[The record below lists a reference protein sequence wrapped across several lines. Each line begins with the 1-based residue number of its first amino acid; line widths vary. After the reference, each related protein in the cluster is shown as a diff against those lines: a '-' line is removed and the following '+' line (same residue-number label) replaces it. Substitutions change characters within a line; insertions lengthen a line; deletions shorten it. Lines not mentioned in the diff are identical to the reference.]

1 MKQRNKWFWVF
12 FVIFVIAVG
21 VGAGYYFGQ
30 KDREQVYEDLAE
42 ENKKPQEETKQ
53 EEQTTDEPA
62 EEEKTVEIPIDF
74 SSLKEKNSEVYAW
87 IRIPDTQVDYPI
99 LQRAS
104 DDLYYLDH
112 TIDGAEG
119 LPGSIYTQ
127 SLNAQDFSDKNTV
140 IYGHN
145 MRDETMFGGLKSYMD
160 ESYMKA
166 HSQILIYTPEHILT
180 YQVFAAVTYDNRHIL
195 NSFDFESEEGFQEY
209 LDSLKE
215 VRNMSSYIDSDVKA
229 TTDEIKPEAV
239 VTEPEETAETAQE
252 NQELTFTSPMKGKVL
267 PVTESADEMF
277 ASKMLGDGIA
287 VEAADGTF
295 YAPCDGTVSL
305 LFPTKH
311 AVGIKSADGVEL
323 LIHVGINTVQLDGE
337 GFEAFV
343 TQGDTVKKGD
353 KLLKAD
359 LDFIREKGLN
369 PQTMMI
375 FPEAM
380 NLDITPLSSE
390 NADENTAAV
399 KVTRK

>member
-30 KDREQVYEDLAE
+30 KDREKVYEDLAE
-42 ENKKPQEETKQ
+42 ENKKTQKETKQ

-62 EEEKTVEIPIDF
+62 E
-74 SSLKEKNSEVYAW
+74 EKNSEVYAW

-127 SLNAQDFSDKNTV
+127 SLNSQDFSDKNTV

-215 VRNMSSYIDSDVKA
+215 VRNMSSYIDSDVEV
-229 TTDEIKPEAV
+229 TTEDKIITLSTCNGNSDQRFLVEAV
-239 VTEPEETAETAQE
+239 LVNEE
-252 NQELTFTSPMKGKVL
+252 
-267 PVTESADEMF
+267 
-277 ASKMLGDGIA
+277 
-287 VEAADGTF
+287 
-295 YAPCDGTVSL
+295 
-305 LFPTKH
+305 
-311 AVGIKSADGVEL
+311 
-323 LIHVGINTVQLDGE
+323 
-337 GFEAFV
+337 
-343 TQGDTVKKGD
+343 
-353 KLLKAD
+353 
-359 LDFIREKGLN
+359 
-369 PQTMMI
+369 
-375 FPEAM
+375 
-380 NLDITPLSSE
+380 
-390 NADENTAAV
+390 
-399 KVTRK
+399 

>member
-119 LPGSIYTQ
+119 LPCSIYTQ

-145 MRDETMFGGLKSYMD
+145 MRNGSMFGTFRKLHEQSNLTSPYVWICTPKHTWRYKIFSVHTASVTGETYTLFSMADEQFAEYLKSM
-160 ESYMKA
+160 
-166 HSQILIYTPEHILT
+166 
-180 YQVFAAVTYDNRHIL
+180 
-195 NSFDFESEEGFQEY
+195 
-209 LDSLKE
+209 
-215 VRNMSSYIDSDVKA
+215 
-229 TTDEIKPEAV
+229 
-239 VTEPEETAETAQE
+239 
-252 NQELTFTSPMKGKVL
+252 
-267 PVTESADEMF
+267 
-277 ASKMLGDGIA
+277 
-287 VEAADGTF
+287 
-295 YAPCDGTVSL
+295 
-305 LFPTKH
+305 
-311 AVGIKSADGVEL
+311 KSASEL
-323 LIHVGINTVQLDGE
+323 QLDA
-337 GFEAFV
+337 EADKDDKVITMSTCTGNSSTRFV
-343 TQGDTVKKGD
+343 IQAKR
-353 KLLKAD
+353 L
-359 LDFIREKGLN
+359 EKG
-369 PQTMMI
+369 
-375 FPEAM
+375 
-380 NLDITPLSSE
+380 E
-390 NADENTAAV
+390 N
-399 KVTRK
+399 

>member
-62 EEEKTVEIPIDF
+62 EEEKTVE
-74 SSLKEKNSEVYAW
+74 
-87 IRIPDTQVDYPI
+87 
-99 LQRAS
+99 RAS

-166 HSQILIYTPEHILT
+166 HSQIFIYTPEHILT

-215 VRNMSSYIDSDVKA
+215 VRNMSSYINSDVEV
-229 TTDEIKPEAV
+229 TTEDKIITLSTCNGNSDQRFLVEAV
-239 VTEPEETAETAQE
+239 LVDEE
-252 NQELTFTSPMKGKVL
+252 
-267 PVTESADEMF
+267 
-277 ASKMLGDGIA
+277 
-287 VEAADGTF
+287 
-295 YAPCDGTVSL
+295 
-305 LFPTKH
+305 
-311 AVGIKSADGVEL
+311 
-323 LIHVGINTVQLDGE
+323 
-337 GFEAFV
+337 
-343 TQGDTVKKGD
+343 
-353 KLLKAD
+353 
-359 LDFIREKGLN
+359 
-369 PQTMMI
+369 
-375 FPEAM
+375 
-380 NLDITPLSSE
+380 
-390 NADENTAAV
+390 
-399 KVTRK
+399 

>member
-1 MKQRNKWFWVF
+1 MNDKTPLRELK
-12 FVIFVIAVG
+12 G
-21 VGAGYYFGQ
+21 VGDKTEKLFQKIGITTTEELLRYYPRTY
-30 KDREQVYEDLAE
+30 DVYE
-42 ENKKPQEETKQ
+42 
-53 EEQTTDEPA
+53 EPVEIASA

-215 VRNMSSYIDSDVKA
+215 VRNMSSYIDSDVEV
-229 TTDEIKPEAV
+229 TTEDKIITLSTCNGNSDQRFLVEAV
-239 VTEPEETAETAQE
+239 LVNEE
-252 NQELTFTSPMKGKVL
+252 
-267 PVTESADEMF
+267 
-277 ASKMLGDGIA
+277 
-287 VEAADGTF
+287 
-295 YAPCDGTVSL
+295 
-305 LFPTKH
+305 
-311 AVGIKSADGVEL
+311 
-323 LIHVGINTVQLDGE
+323 
-337 GFEAFV
+337 
-343 TQGDTVKKGD
+343 
-353 KLLKAD
+353 
-359 LDFIREKGLN
+359 
-369 PQTMMI
+369 
-375 FPEAM
+375 
-380 NLDITPLSSE
+380 
-390 NADENTAAV
+390 
-399 KVTRK
+399 

>member
-145 MRDETMFGGLKSYMD
+145 MRDETMFGGLKSYM
-160 ESYMKA
+160 KA
-166 HSQILIYTPEHILT
+166 HSQILIYTPGHILT

-195 NSFDFESEEGFQEY
+195 NSFDFKSEEGFQEY

-215 VRNMSSYIDSDVKA
+215 VRNMSSYIDSDVEV
-229 TTDEIKPEAV
+229 TTEDKIITLSTCNGNSDQRFLVEAV
-239 VTEPEETAETAQE
+239 LVNEE
-252 NQELTFTSPMKGKVL
+252 
-267 PVTESADEMF
+267 
-277 ASKMLGDGIA
+277 
-287 VEAADGTF
+287 
-295 YAPCDGTVSL
+295 
-305 LFPTKH
+305 
-311 AVGIKSADGVEL
+311 
-323 LIHVGINTVQLDGE
+323 
-337 GFEAFV
+337 
-343 TQGDTVKKGD
+343 
-353 KLLKAD
+353 
-359 LDFIREKGLN
+359 
-369 PQTMMI
+369 
-375 FPEAM
+375 
-380 NLDITPLSSE
+380 
-390 NADENTAAV
+390 
-399 KVTRK
+399 

>member
-42 ENKKPQEETKQ
+42 KNKKPQEETKQ

-127 SLNAQDFSDKNTV
+127 SLNSQDFSDKNTV

-166 HSQILIYTPEHILT
+166 HSQILIYTPEHI
-180 YQVFAAVTYDNRHIL
+180 R
-195 NSFDFESEEGFQEY
+195 Y
-209 LDSLKE
+209 LL
-215 VRNMSSYIDSDVKA
+215 RLLMI
-229 TTDEIKPEAV
+229 
-239 VTEPEETAETAQE
+239 
-252 NQELTFTSPMKGKVL
+252 
-267 PVTESADEMF
+267 
-277 ASKMLGDGIA
+277 
-287 VEAADGTF
+287 
-295 YAPCDGTVSL
+295 TV
-305 LFPTKH
+305 
-311 AVGIKSADGVEL
+311 
-323 LIHVGINTVQLDGE
+323 
-337 GFEAFV
+337 
-343 TQGDTVKKGD
+343 
-353 KLLKAD
+353 
-359 LDFIREKGLN
+359 
-369 PQTMMI
+369 I
-375 FPEAM
+375 F
-380 NLDITPLSSE
+380 
-390 NADENTAAV
+390 
-399 KVTRK
+399 

>member
-1 MKQRNKWFWVF
+1 MTIRLNKVTRDLNVGITTVVEFLQKKGYTIEANPNTKITDEQYDLLVKEFSTDKDLKLKTERFIQERQSKERNKASVAIDGYDKEAQEKPKTEE
-12 FVIFVIAVG
+12 VVKAVVPEDVRPKFKP
-21 VGAGYYFGQ
+21 VG
-30 KDREQVYEDLAE
+30 KIDLDKLNRKHTVEKEEEAVEPEMPVVEEVKAE
-42 ENKKPQEETKQ
+42 EPAPVVEAPKP
-53 EEQTTDEPA
+53 EPVPEPQPEPTPAPVVEPAPAA

-215 VRNMSSYIDSDVKA
+215 VRNMSSYIDSDVEV
-229 TTDEIKPEAV
+229 TTEDKIITLSTCNGNSDQRFLVEAV
-239 VTEPEETAETAQE
+239 LVNEE
-252 NQELTFTSPMKGKVL
+252 
-267 PVTESADEMF
+267 
-277 ASKMLGDGIA
+277 
-287 VEAADGTF
+287 
-295 YAPCDGTVSL
+295 
-305 LFPTKH
+305 
-311 AVGIKSADGVEL
+311 
-323 LIHVGINTVQLDGE
+323 
-337 GFEAFV
+337 
-343 TQGDTVKKGD
+343 
-353 KLLKAD
+353 
-359 LDFIREKGLN
+359 
-369 PQTMMI
+369 
-375 FPEAM
+375 
-380 NLDITPLSSE
+380 
-390 NADENTAAV
+390 
-399 KVTRK
+399 

>member
-160 ESYMKA
+160 ESYL
-166 HSQILIYTPEHILT
+166 HTGT
-180 YQVFAAVTYDNRHIL
+180 Y
-195 NSFDFESEEGFQEY
+195 FDLSGICCGY
-209 LDSLKE
+209 L
-215 VRNMSSYIDSDVKA
+215 
-229 TTDEIKPEAV
+229 
-239 VTEPEETAETAQE
+239 
-252 NQELTFTSPMKGKVL
+252 
-267 PVTESADEMF
+267 
-277 ASKMLGDGIA
+277 
-287 VEAADGTF
+287 
-295 YAPCDGTVSL
+295 
-305 LFPTKH
+305 
-311 AVGIKSADGVEL
+311 
-323 LIHVGINTVQLDGE
+323 
-337 GFEAFV
+337 
-343 TQGDTVKKGD
+343 
-353 KLLKAD
+353 
-359 LDFIREKGLN
+359 
-369 PQTMMI
+369 
-375 FPEAM
+375 
-380 NLDITPLSSE
+380 
-390 NADENTAAV
+390 
-399 KVTRK
+399 

>member
-1 MKQRNKWFWVF
+1 MKQRHKWFWVF

-53 EEQTTDEPA
+53 EEQTTDESA

-104 DDLYYLDH
+104 DDL
-112 TIDGAEG
+112 
-119 LPGSIYTQ
+119 
-127 SLNAQDFSDKNTV
+127 SDKNTV

-215 VRNMSSYIDSDVKA
+215 VRNMSSYIDSDVEV
-229 TTDEIKPEAV
+229 TTEDKIITLSTCNGNNEQRFLVEAV
-239 VTEPEETAETAQE
+239 LVNEE
-252 NQELTFTSPMKGKVL
+252 
-267 PVTESADEMF
+267 
-277 ASKMLGDGIA
+277 
-287 VEAADGTF
+287 
-295 YAPCDGTVSL
+295 
-305 LFPTKH
+305 
-311 AVGIKSADGVEL
+311 
-323 LIHVGINTVQLDGE
+323 
-337 GFEAFV
+337 
-343 TQGDTVKKGD
+343 
-353 KLLKAD
+353 
-359 LDFIREKGLN
+359 
-369 PQTMMI
+369 
-375 FPEAM
+375 
-380 NLDITPLSSE
+380 
-390 NADENTAAV
+390 
-399 KVTRK
+399 

>member
-1 MKQRNKWFWVF
+1 MYKDENERMHDEDVDLTKMIHAYRQDDELHRKIEEMKKQKEQEKNKEKEKENVNPLTGESYHSS
-12 FVIFVIAVG
+12 IFT
-21 VGAGYYFGQ
+21 Q
-30 KDREQVYEDLAE
+30 K
-42 ENKKPQEETKQ
+42 KEETKQ

-215 VRNMSSYIDSDVKA
+215 VRNMSSYIDSDVEV
-229 TTDEIKPEAV
+229 TTEDKIITLSTCNGNSDQRFLVEAV
-239 VTEPEETAETAQE
+239 LVNEE
-252 NQELTFTSPMKGKVL
+252 
-267 PVTESADEMF
+267 
-277 ASKMLGDGIA
+277 
-287 VEAADGTF
+287 
-295 YAPCDGTVSL
+295 
-305 LFPTKH
+305 
-311 AVGIKSADGVEL
+311 
-323 LIHVGINTVQLDGE
+323 
-337 GFEAFV
+337 
-343 TQGDTVKKGD
+343 
-353 KLLKAD
+353 
-359 LDFIREKGLN
+359 
-369 PQTMMI
+369 
-375 FPEAM
+375 
-380 NLDITPLSSE
+380 
-390 NADENTAAV
+390 
-399 KVTRK
+399 

>member
-127 SLNAQDFSDKNTV
+127 SLNAQDFSDK
-140 IYGHN
+140 
-145 MRDETMFGGLKSYMD
+145 
-160 ESYMKA
+160 
-166 HSQILIYTPEHILT
+166 ILIYTPEHILT

-215 VRNMSSYIDSDVKA
+215 VRNMSSYIDSDVEV
-229 TTDEIKPEAV
+229 TTEDKIITLSTCNGNSDQRFLVEAV
-239 VTEPEETAETAQE
+239 LVNEE
-252 NQELTFTSPMKGKVL
+252 
-267 PVTESADEMF
+267 
-277 ASKMLGDGIA
+277 
-287 VEAADGTF
+287 
-295 YAPCDGTVSL
+295 
-305 LFPTKH
+305 
-311 AVGIKSADGVEL
+311 
-323 LIHVGINTVQLDGE
+323 
-337 GFEAFV
+337 
-343 TQGDTVKKGD
+343 
-353 KLLKAD
+353 
-359 LDFIREKGLN
+359 
-369 PQTMMI
+369 
-375 FPEAM
+375 
-380 NLDITPLSSE
+380 
-390 NADENTAAV
+390 
-399 KVTRK
+399 

>member
-166 HSQILIYTPEHILT
+166 HSQILIYTPGHILT

-195 NSFDFESEEGFQEY
+195 NSFDFKSEEGFQEY

-215 VRNMSSYIDSDVKA
+215 VRNMSSYIDSDVEV
-229 TTDEIKPEAV
+229 TTEDKIITLSTCNGNSDQRFLVEAV
-239 VTEPEETAETAQE
+239 LVNEE
-252 NQELTFTSPMKGKVL
+252 
-267 PVTESADEMF
+267 
-277 ASKMLGDGIA
+277 
-287 VEAADGTF
+287 
-295 YAPCDGTVSL
+295 
-305 LFPTKH
+305 
-311 AVGIKSADGVEL
+311 
-323 LIHVGINTVQLDGE
+323 
-337 GFEAFV
+337 
-343 TQGDTVKKGD
+343 
-353 KLLKAD
+353 
-359 LDFIREKGLN
+359 
-369 PQTMMI
+369 
-375 FPEAM
+375 
-380 NLDITPLSSE
+380 
-390 NADENTAAV
+390 
-399 KVTRK
+399 

>member
-1 MKQRNKWFWVF
+1 MKRRNKWFWMF

-112 TIDGAEG
+112 TI
-119 LPGSIYTQ
+119 
-127 SLNAQDFSDKNTV
+127 
-140 IYGHN
+140 YGHN

-215 VRNMSSYIDSDVKA
+215 VRNMSSYIDSDVEV
-229 TTDEIKPEAV
+229 TTEDKIITLSTCNGNSDQRFLVEAV
-239 VTEPEETAETAQE
+239 LVNEE
-252 NQELTFTSPMKGKVL
+252 
-267 PVTESADEMF
+267 
-277 ASKMLGDGIA
+277 
-287 VEAADGTF
+287 
-295 YAPCDGTVSL
+295 
-305 LFPTKH
+305 
-311 AVGIKSADGVEL
+311 
-323 LIHVGINTVQLDGE
+323 
-337 GFEAFV
+337 
-343 TQGDTVKKGD
+343 
-353 KLLKAD
+353 
-359 LDFIREKGLN
+359 
-369 PQTMMI
+369 
-375 FPEAM
+375 
-380 NLDITPLSSE
+380 
-390 NADENTAAV
+390 
-399 KVTRK
+399 